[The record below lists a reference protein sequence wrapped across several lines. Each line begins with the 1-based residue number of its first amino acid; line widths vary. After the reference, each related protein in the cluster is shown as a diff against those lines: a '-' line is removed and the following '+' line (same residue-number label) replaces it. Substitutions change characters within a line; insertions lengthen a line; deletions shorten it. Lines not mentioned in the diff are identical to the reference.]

1 MKWPGP
7 LLFVR
12 QQSSAIFLA
21 AISCCSGCDRKTVAA
36 PSKPWEDFSG
46 TNAFQHVQHLVD
58 FGPRP
63 PGSDALEK
71 SRAYITKQLELSGWK
86 VTRQSFTDETPRG
99 KVEFVNL
106 VARHALQKRKSIPV
120 FLLCS
125 HYETKIFDSVR
136 FVGANDGGSST
147 GALIEMARVL
157 DRHPELAAKIELVFF
172 DGEEAY
178 ESFSETDG
186 LYGSRYFA
194 KHLTEPKQQFAGGIL
209 LDMIGDRA
217 LTITL
222 SPDSPAEMA
231 RDIFTSA
238 DVLKL
243 RDHFTYFQS
252 SIMDDHTPLNAAG
265 IRTIDLIDFDFP
277 PWHTGD
283 DTMDKISA
291 ESLLMVGAVTLY
303 YLSQFAFK

>member
-1 MKWPGP
+1 MKWPIIF
-7 LLFVR
+7 LFVR
-12 QQSSAIFLA
+12 RSFCGIVSLTFFFAAGCAKKPAESA
-21 AISCCSGCDRKTVAA
+21 
-36 PSKPWEDFSG
+36 SKPWEEFSG
-46 TNAFQHVQHLVD
+46 QKALRHVQQLVD
-58 FGPRP
+58 LGPRP

-71 SRAYITKQLELSGWK
+71 SRIYITKQLELSNWQ
-86 VTRQSFTDETPRG
+86 VTRQAFTDETPRG

-106 VARHALQKRKSIPV
+106 IARHVSRNIKAQPI

-125 HYETKIFDSVR
+125 HYDTKVFDSIR

-147 GALIEMARVL
+147 GALLEIARVL
-157 DRHPELAAKIELVFF
+157 DSHPELAAKIELVFF

-178 ESFSETDG
+178 ETFSETDG

-194 KHLTEPKQQFAGGIL
+194 KHLPEPKQQFAGGIL

-222 SPDSPAEMA
+222 SPDSPAEMT
-231 RDIFTSA
+231 RDIFASA
-238 DVLKL
+238 EALKL
-243 RDHFTYFQS
+243 RDRFTYFQS

-265 IRTIDLIDFDFP
+265 IPTIDLIDFDFP
-277 PWHTGD
+277 AWHTAD

-291 ESLLMVGAVTLY
+291 ESLQTVGAVTLY
-303 YLSQFAFK
+303 YLSQFALK